1 MVNYRSILYI
11 LGMMLSKVAL
21 LMYIP
26 TIYALFTGSGGVS
39 EFLQSVI
46 ITHVI
51 AIILIAQGR
60 GQKFYL
66 RIRDMF
72 LTTTLA
78 WITACCFGALPFVF
92 IKHIAFTDAFFETMS
107 GLTTTGSS
115 VLSHLNQMEPSV
127 LLWRSLLQ
135 WMGGVG
141 FIVMAVA
148 ILPFLDVGGM
158 RLFHTESSDWSEK
171 SSPRMKDVAKSIM
184 GVYVVLTFLC
194 YFGFRYAG
202 MDNFDAVN
210 HAFATISTGGF
221 STNDLSMAAYSKLA
235 QWNATLFMFLGS
247 LPFLLFVQCIRQ
259 RSGKPLWRDQQLVG
273 FTRFVVIVGMI
284 ITLWLWHKNIFSLT
298 DSLRIAFF
306 NLINILSTTGYS
318 LGNFDL
324 WTPLTTVIFAS
335 VMLLGGCSG
344 STAGG
349 IKMFRMQIC
358 FETLH
363 IEVRKLIHPNAIFPR
378 RYNNRPITNEVS
390 RSVIAFMMAF
400 IGITIVIAGIL
411 GMSGVD
417 ALSAITGAMTA
428 MANVGPGMGP
438 VIGPSGNFASLPD
451 IAKWA
456 LSIGMLLGRLE
467 VMTVIVL
474 MFPAFWRT

>member
-135 WMGGVG
+135 WMGG
-141 FIVMAVA
+141 
-148 ILPFLDVGGM
+148 L
-158 RLFHTESSDWSEK
+158 
-171 SSPRMKDVAKSIM
+171 
-184 GVYVVLTFLC
+184 
-194 YFGFRYAG
+194 
-202 MDNFDAVN
+202 
-210 HAFATISTGGF
+210 
-221 STNDLSMAAYSKLA
+221 
-235 QWNATLFMFLGS
+235 
-247 LPFLLFVQCIRQ
+247 
-259 RSGKPLWRDQQLVG
+259 
-273 FTRFVVIVGMI
+273 
-284 ITLWLWHKNIFSLT
+284 
-298 DSLRIAFF
+298 
-306 NLINILSTTGYS
+306 
-318 LGNFDL
+318 
-324 WTPLTTVIFAS
+324 
-335 VMLLGGCSG
+335 
-344 STAGG
+344 
-349 IKMFRMQIC
+349 
-358 FETLH
+358 
-363 IEVRKLIHPNAIFPR
+363 
-378 RYNNRPITNEVS
+378 
-390 RSVIAFMMAF
+390 
-400 IGITIVIAGIL
+400 
-411 GMSGVD
+411 
-417 ALSAITGAMTA
+417 ALSLW
-428 MANVGPGMGP
+428 
-438 VIGPSGNFASLPD
+438 PSQFYLFS
-451 IAKWA
+451 
-456 LSIGMLLGRLE
+456 M
-467 VMTVIVL
+467 
-474 MFPAFWRT
+474 